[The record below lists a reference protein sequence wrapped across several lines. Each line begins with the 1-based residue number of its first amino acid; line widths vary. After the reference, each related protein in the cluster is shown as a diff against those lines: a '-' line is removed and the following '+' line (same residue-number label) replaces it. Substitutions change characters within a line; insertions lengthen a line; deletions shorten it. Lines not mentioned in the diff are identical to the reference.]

1 MATVD
6 YTDTRRMRLDVE
18 FYFAAAHRL
27 PRYEGPCFR
36 QHGHNYKFFIA
47 VEGDVDPRTGM
58 IADFGVLKQVV
69 QEEVLARVDHRN
81 LNDILDNP
89 TAENIARWIWE
100 ALATRLPGLAEV
112 RLFEI
117 PDCCVTYRGAGG
129 RG

>member
-6 YTDTRRMRLDVE
+6 YTDARRMRLDVE

-36 QHGHNYKFFIA
+36 LHGHNYKFFVT
-47 VEGDVDPRTGM
+47 VEGEVDPRTGM

-69 QEEVLARVDHRN
+69 QEQVLARVDHRN

-100 ALATRLPGLAEV
+100 ALAPRLAGLAEV
-112 RLFEI
+112 RLYEI
-117 PDCCVTYRGAGG
+117 PDCCVTYRGPGG
-129 RG
+129 QG